1 MTSIAIDIAGY
12 PERYFAA
19 WNGRDIAVVEAI
31 LTPQLSWIDPL
42 LPEELTDHDGAR
54 MFFQGAWQGFPDI
67 AFEPIGGPLVD
78 EAARR
83 VAHEWRMTGTHTGEG
98 FPPGVP
104 ATGKAFDVK
113 GTDVWTVTED
123 GRADS
128 VRAYYDTATLVR
140 QLGLA

>member
-1 MTSIAIDIAGY
+1 MTSTATDIATY
-12 PERYFAA
+12 PGRYFDA
-19 WNGRDIAVVEAI
+19 WNGRDIEVVESI
-31 LTPQLSWIDPL
+31 LAPQLSWVDPL

-67 AFEPIGGPLVD
+67 AFEAIGGPLVD
-78 EAARR
+78 AENGR

-104 ATGKAFDVK
+104 PTGKAFDVK
-113 GTDVWTVTED
+113 GTDVWTVGPD
-123 GRADS
+123 GRATS